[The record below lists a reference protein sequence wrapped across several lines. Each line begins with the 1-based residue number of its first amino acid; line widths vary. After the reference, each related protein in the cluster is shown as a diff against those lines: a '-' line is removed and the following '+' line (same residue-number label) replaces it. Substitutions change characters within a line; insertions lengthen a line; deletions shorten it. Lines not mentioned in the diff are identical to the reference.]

1 MNYLSAVLL
10 AGGESRRMG
19 QDKATL
25 IYRDAPLWRRQVDL
39 LRKLQPARLFVS
51 ARNDPVWRPA
61 DTVFV
66 ADVPPSRG
74 PLSGLVAA
82 INQTEGTH
90 LLALAVDMPCVDEA
104 YLRSLCLLTEPGH
117 GILPVMGERSE
128 PLAAIYPVEALV
140 HFQEALAGSD
150 FSLQRIVS
158 RLLSAKIMRGLP
170 IRPEEKKR
178 FRNLN
183 AITDLSE
190 AG

>member
-25 IYRDAPLWRRQVDL
+25 IYRDAPLWRRQLDL
-39 LRKLQPARLFVS
+39 LRKLEPDELFVS
-51 ARNDPVWRPA
+51 ARTDPVWRPA
-61 DTVFV
+61 DTLFV

-82 INQTEGTH
+82 LDRTKGTH
-90 LLALAVDMPCVDEA
+90 LLALAVDMPCMNEA
-104 YLRSLCLLTEPGH
+104 YLRSLCQLVEADR
-117 GILPVMGERSE
+117 GIVPVIEERSE
-128 PLAAIYPVEALV
+128 PLAAIYPIEALA

-150 FSLQRIVS
+150 FSLQRVVS
-158 RLLSAKIMRGLP
+158 RLVSAEILRGLP
-170 IRPEEKKR
+170 IRPEEKKS
-178 FRNLN
+178 FHNLN
-183 AITDLSE
+183 EIADLFD